1 MLCQTIV
8 AKMKGQTLARV
19 EASGDRTEAKTRQ
32 AEAILL
38 RHNIHKW
45 NPYAAA
51 DRNAVRYSVS
61 VDRSAR

>member
-1 MLCQTIV
+1 
-8 AKMKGQTLARV
+8 MKGQTLARV